1 MDTEERISVLE
12 DHVAS
17 MRADVAVIVVNYVT
31 KADHEK
37 LRNEV
42 QEVRRDL
49 KGDIRDTQH
58 QIREGRLETKSD
70 IDQLRAEFRKDLYLL
85 SWRIFGFGVVLVGAV
100 HGVTKLGY

>member
-1 MDTEERISVLE
+1 MDTDERISVLE

-42 QEVRRDL
+42 QEVRHDL

-85 SWRIFGFGVVLVGAV
+85 SWRIFGFGFVLVGAV
-100 HGVTKLGY
+100 HVVTKLGY